1 MRTTTPHYFKVRVT
15 KQVKI
20 PVTIPFVLN
29 GTPRIIG
36 QVLIDGKEHP
46 LYGYKEEL
54 VSQMVVVYAEKEID
68 IYQVL
73 AKRFGTD
80 IVYSMIE
87 TKNQ

>member
-68 IYQVL
+68 IYRVL
-73 AKRFGTD
+73 TKRFGTD
-80 IVYSMIE
+80 IAYSIV
-87 TKNQ
+87 

>member
-1 MRTTTPHYFKVRVT
+1 MRTTTPHYFKVRLT
-15 KQVKI
+15 KRVKI

-36 QVLIDGKEHP
+36 QVMIDGKERP
-46 LYGYKEEL
+46 IYGYKEEL
-54 VSQMVVVYAEKEID
+54 VNQLVVVYAEKESD

-80 IVYSMIE
+80 IAYGIV
-87 TKNQ
+87 